1 MSNIK
6 NYNLMEQFIENFA
19 EAIERES
26 EIKMEDEFRNYEEW
40 SSLTYLS
47 VIAFIDEEYDL
58 QIEQS
63 DFQKIRTVQDLY
75 DACTKK

>member
-1 MSNIK
+1 
-6 NYNLMEQFIENFA
+6 MELFIENFA
-19 EAIERES
+19 EAIEREG

-63 DFQKIRTVQDLY
+63 DFQKLRTVQDLY
-75 DACTKK
+75 EACTKK